1 MDKKFIENMKKDL
14 LSRRATLL
22 KSIAERNGDM
32 KELVKTV
39 SAGDDIDVAS
49 DVIDRTL
56 LDSLSS
62 QDSQRLQIIDNALER
77 IRLGRYGVCIKC
89 GKDIP
94 QQRLRAL
101 PYALM
106 CVSCAEKEERKIR

>member
-1 MDKKFIENMKKDL
+1 MKKDL
-14 LSRRATLL
+14 QSRRATLL
-22 KSIAERNGDM
+22 ESIAERSGDM

-77 IRLGRYGVCIKC
+77 IRLGKYGVCVKC

-94 QQRLRAL
+94 QQRLKAL

-106 CVSCAEKEERKIR
+106 CVSCASKEERKIH